1 MKKIFNL
8 TFCMVFLLGAV
19 SCTELLDPAQRQV
32 KQELPEGSTLTMCF
46 NVSSEISTK
55 AAMAND
61 PTIESIHVF
70 IFDEEGTL
78 LQVRPA
84 KLGTTVSKNYNSSS
98 LDLQTMVSS
107 WKIDNVMMSAEPRI
121 LHFVANLPKVLG
133 PDNQPIVHEDGTYE
147 YDIPLAGSETSIFQ
161 SLALTAPQASYWQR
175 VELLDILPYQYQGQK
190 IYSYVDNDGTLVPNA
205 SVPNASDAVYNNDKE
220 CWEYTDHHGYTV
232 TIEDYIDHSGDKILD
247 GTGYY
252 YVPDE
257 DSPLYNM
264 IPLVRN
270 FARLQFTN
278 NWSKFT
284 LRKIALG
291 NTPKSGLVAP
301 YSTTGFESTYTDLV
315 SQPAGTKPNVANL
328 TGYHPLLSG
337 DGIDT
342 DCPTVFTS
350 VTGTVNAATLFI
362 YERDIPNASVPATC
376 VLIGGVLSGAAANEK
391 DSEGLTWFK
400 IEITDVNG
408 AYFPFYRDFTY
419 PMTLSSIAESATRYN
434 SAGAAWAALP
444 VGDISNSPETATL
457 TQITDGDGLILWVSY
472 VDYPDLSGDRAV
484 PLLYT
489 FFRESENEG
498 VTSVDYY
505 PDNVTFT
512 RQKKANSTLG
522 WATTE
527 NVVKKG
533 AITQNGANSAYW
545 DKRPSDDY
553 TWYLAEVTLNP
564 KNPDATLQSNI
575 HVEGHIT
582 SPYTKTLSRDV
593 TYTVMGQQKLELTTS
608 ALSAD
613 ASGNTVSLSV
623 KLPDTFGSS
632 VFPLTLKIEAEDN
645 NLTPTDNL
653 TVETGKSAFRNS
665 NTYYFLKTI
674 SYSEYQSLASASPS
688 YTFTC
693 NFKTTKSTGKTPV
706 TNIRVT
712 EKMKEGETRESWF
725 KGGNDATVALKV
737 GSSSSN

>member
-1 MKKIFNL
+1 
-8 TFCMVFLLGAV
+8 
-19 SCTELLDPAQRQV
+19 
-32 KQELPEGSTLTMCF
+32 MCF
-46 NVSSEISTK
+46 SVPTEISTK
-55 AAMAND
+55 ADMAND

-70 IFDEEGTL
+70 IFNEEGTL

-84 KLGTTVSKNYNSSS
+84 TLGTTTVSKNYDSTNPNM
-98 LDLQTMVSS
+98 QTMVSS
-107 WKIDNVMMSAEPRI
+107 WKIDNVMMSADPRI
-121 LHFVANLPKVLG
+121 LHFVANLPKVL
-133 PDNQPIVHEDGTYE
+133 DENNQPVVNEDGSYQ

-161 SLALTAPQASYWQR
+161 SLALSAPQASYWQR
-175 VELLDILPYQYQGQK
+175 VKLLNILPYQYEGQK
-190 IYSYVDNDGTLVPNA
+190 TYSYVDNNGNLVLDADVPNA
-205 SVPNASDAVYNNDKE
+205 SGA
-220 CWEYTDHHGYTV
+220 EYLDGSWDYKDNLGYKV
-232 TIEDYIDHSGDKILD
+232 TKGDYINHSGDKILD

-257 DSPLYNM
+257 SSPLYNM
-264 IPLVRN
+264 IPMVRN
-270 FARLQFTN
+270 FARVQFTN
-278 NWSKFT
+278 NWSVFK

-301 YSTTGFESTYTDLV
+301 YAPYSASRFESTYTNLV
-315 SQPAGTKPNVANL
+315 SQPAGTRPAVTSL

-337 DGIDT
+337 EGIDT
-342 DCPTVFTS
+342 DCPTVFTT

-362 YERDIPNASVPATC
+362 YERDIPNAAAPATC
-376 VLIGGVLSGAAANEK
+376 VLIGGELSGASANEK

-400 IEITDVNG
+400 IEIADVNG
-408 AYFPFYRDFTY
+408 AYFPFFRDFTY

-434 SAGAAWAALP
+434 SAGAAWGALP

-457 TQITDGDGLILWVSY
+457 TQITDGDGLTLWVSY
-472 VDYPDLSGDRAV
+472 VDYPDLSGGRTI

-489 FFRESENEG
+489 FFRESEAGGE
-498 VTSVDYY
+498 TTIDYF

-527 NVVKKG
+527 TVSKKG
-533 AITQNGANSAYW
+533 AITQNGENSAYW
-545 DKRPSDDY
+545 DKRPHEDY

-564 KNPDATLQSNI
+564 KDPDATLQSNI

-582 SPYTKTLSRDV
+582 TPYTKTLSRDV

-608 ALSAD
+608 ALSGD
-613 ASGNTVSLSV
+613 ASGNTFTLSV

-645 NLTPTDNL
+645 NLTPADNL

-674 SYSEYQSLASASPS
+674 SYSEYQSLATASPS

-693 NFKTTKSTGKTPV
+693 NFKTTKSTGNTPV

-712 EKMKEGETRESWF
+712 EKMKEGETRDSWF
-725 KGGNDATVALKV
+725 KGGNDATVPLKV